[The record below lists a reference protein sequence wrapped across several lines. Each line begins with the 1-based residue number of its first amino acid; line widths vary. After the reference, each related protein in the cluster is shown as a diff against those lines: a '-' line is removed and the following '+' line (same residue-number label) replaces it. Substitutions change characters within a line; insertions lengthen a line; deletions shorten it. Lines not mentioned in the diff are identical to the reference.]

1 MAEVRIIAERTIT
14 APAAEVYRLV
24 ADYREHHPRFLPPAF
39 SEWQV
44 EQGGIGA
51 GTIVRFRLKAAGRNQ
66 LYRQQV
72 TEPQPG
78 RVLQEAGIDGGPTT
92 TFTVTP
98 DGPHCRVQI
107 VTAWQ
112 ANPITA
118 FVQRRLAP
126 RALGPLYAEELARLE
141 QYAHAQDTG

>member
-1 MAEVRIIAERTIT
+1 MAEVRIIVERTIT
-14 APAAEVYRLV
+14 APAETVYSLL
-24 ADYREHHPRFLPPAF
+24 ANYREHHYRFLPPAF
-39 SEWQV
+39 SDWQV

-51 GTIVRFRLKAAGRNQ
+51 GTVVRFRLKAAGRNQ
-66 LYRQQV
+66 FYRQQV

-78 RVLQEAGIDGGPTT
+78 RVLREAGIDGGPTT

-118 FVQRRLAP
+118 LVQRRLAP
-126 RALGPLYAEELARLE
+126 RVLGPLYADELARLE
-141 QYAHAQDTG
+141 QYAHTQENS